1 MADRSPWLHR
11 SPAHRSVSSVGLF
24 PMKLVLILVAYSL
37 LTRTTRT
44 ILDEVLTVR
53 DGGSDVEVDLTL

>member
-1 MADRSPWLHR
+1 
-11 SPAHRSVSSVGLF
+11 
-24 PMKLVLILVAYSL
+24 MKLVLILVAYSL